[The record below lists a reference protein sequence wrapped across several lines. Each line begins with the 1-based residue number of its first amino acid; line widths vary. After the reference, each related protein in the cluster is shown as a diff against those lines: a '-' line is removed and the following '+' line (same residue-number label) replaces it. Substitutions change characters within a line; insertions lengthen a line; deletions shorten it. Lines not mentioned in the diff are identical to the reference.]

1 MTDRTPGQATP
12 PELMLSEA
20 EQQQLATNR
29 LLSAI
34 DSMTPDQL
42 EAAVTDPQVA
52 SYVMLIAVR
61 HMCPFCAADWPVE
74 HSHGECPVIHVRP
87 ASLWRNPSADHVQ
100 CQAARLRA
108 MAENWPF
115 NPVIAAERG

>member
-1 MTDRTPGQATP
+1 MIEPTTRILTDP
-12 PELMLSEA
+12 
-20 EQQQLATNR
+20 EQQQLATGR
-29 LLSAI
+29 LLVAI

-42 EAAVTDPQVA
+42 ETAVLDPQVA
-52 SYVMLIAVR
+52 SYVMLIAAR

-87 ASLWRNPSADHVQ
+87 ESLKYVPSADHVQ